1 MAIDLTNLYQKQA
14 ELDARIAD
22 NHHITYATTRERRIL
37 ALLVEFGEFANATRC
52 FKYWSNKPSEA
63 QDIVLDEYVDGLHFF
78 LSLGIDIKASKRVY
92 HYTKHSGDLTNQILE
107 VYRLASIFLKK
118 QDEKSYV
125 KAFQAF
131 INIVPILKVRHVG
144 DIYTTNMI
152 ADESV
157 ELKDELSPNDKGILS
172 KSGDGSIVWQ
182 VVKVYT
188 MPDHQPGVK
197 LMRIK

>member
-1 MAIDLTNLYQKQA
+1 MAVDLTNLYQKQA

-78 LSLGIDIKASKRVY
+78 LSLGIDINVSKRAY
-92 HYTKHSGDLTNQILE
+92 NHTKHADNLTKQILE
-107 VYRLASIFLKK
+107 TYRLATLFYKN
-118 QDEKSYV
+118 QDEKSYI

-131 INIVPILKVRHVG
+131 INITVLLKVRWSVVEKAYYKKLGENYHRQ
-144 DIYTTNMI
+144 DTN
-152 ADESV
+152 
-157 ELKDELSPNDKGILS
+157 
-172 KSGDGSIVWQ
+172 
-182 VVKVYT
+182 Y
-188 MPDHQPGVK
+188 
-197 LMRIK
+197 